1 MPWLKEVCQD
11 AVCGIS
17 LELAQGVFGMAAF
30 TTAEVEEI
38 HSFKKLALST
48 IEKSPEFTTAKV
60 LEKAKRPH

>member
-30 TTAEVEEI
+30 TTAEVEA
-38 HSFKKLALST
+38 FKKLALST